1 MHCEKVLEL
10 VDSDVLGVETEHF
23 IDASQSSK
31 STVGIMVKDGLVT
44 NLLVGGV
51 FPHLYLWPSVSY
63 SILVLVIASLP
74 ISRALARHAQRHSV
88 MLT

>member
-1 MHCEKVLEL
+1 MLVL

-51 FPHLYLWPSVSY
+51 CPHLVCNHQ
-63 SILVLVIASLP
+63 
-74 ISRALARHAQRHSV
+74 LAIIGHRLAPH
-88 MLT
+88 